1 MLPPERVCVGLRAR
15 ALATLSLMSE
25 LKVTPMRPRTKS
37 NSSSGGAVVAE
48 RDERDQIDAT
58 ELQEE
63 HEKRRHEQRKHIE
76 EIDRETLL
84 KMLYQ
89 MILIRRFEEKAA
101 EAYTLGKIGGFCH
114 LYIGQEAVAVG
125 SLSALREDDYV
136 ISSYREHG
144 QALARGVPANALMA
158 ELFGKATGCSKG
170 KGGSMHLFD
179 AGRRFMGGHGIVGG
193 HIPLAAGL
201 GFAIRYRE
209 GDQVCICYFGEAAVN
224 IGAFHETLNM
234 ASVYKLPVIFLCEN
248 NRYGMGT
255 AFERVA
261 AVTDVVEHACSYDMA
276 AELVNGMDVVA
287 VYEAT
292 RRAAERARKG
302 RPTLLEVRTYRFMGH
317 SMSDPLHGVYRTKEE
332 VEEQRKRDP
341 ISQLA
346 GKLKEEGALDEGE
359 LDALDAEARAE
370 AEEAVRFAD
379 QSPDPD
385 VAELT
390 THVLAD

>member
-1 MLPPERVCVGLRAR
+1 MTT
-15 ALATLSLMSE
+15 ATAPAS
-25 LKVTPMRPRTKS
+25 KD
-37 NSSSGGAVVAE
+37 GAQV
-48 RDERDQIDAT
+48 
-58 ELQEE
+58 ELQ
-63 HEKRRHEQRKHIE
+63 RR
-76 EIDRETLL
+76 
-84 KMLYQ
+84 MLRQ
-89 MILIRRFEEKAA
+89 MLLIRRFEEKAA
-101 EAYTLGKIGGFCH
+101 ESYALGRIGGFCH

-125 SLSALREDDYV
+125 SLAALRDDDYV

-144 QALARGVPANALMA
+144 QALARGIPATAVMA

-179 AGRRFMGGHGIVGG
+179 ASKRFMGGHGIVGG

-201 GFAIRYRE
+201 GFAIRYRG
-209 GDQVCICYFGEAAVN
+209 GDQVCLCYFGEAAVN
-224 IGAFHETLNM
+224 IGAFHEALNM
-234 ASVYKLPVIFLCEN
+234 ASVYKLPVIFCCEN

-276 AELVNGMDVVA
+276 AELVNGMDVSA

-292 RRAAERARKG
+292 QRAVRRARG
-302 RPTLLEVRTYRFMGH
+302 DGHPTLLEVRTYRFMGH

-332 VEEQRKRDP
+332 VEEQKKRDP

-346 GKLKEEGALDEGE
+346 LALKEEGVLDDAALEALDQEV
-359 LDALDAEARAE
+359 RAVV
-370 AEEAVRFAD
+370 EEAVKFAD
-379 QSPDPD
+379 SSPDPD
-385 VAELT
+385 PSELD